1 MRNKSEHN
9 SVWGHCISIGLRSH
23 RQYAACKLCAHMLL
37 DCCWHPTQPYWA
49 LKSSGHVVM
58 GSRIV
63 SPDHGVEKGH
73 KWCTLVQK
81 NPERHIGYRSTF
93 PQYRRK
99 FWWVAIIFAI
109 CGEFSSANLC
119 ESPILSPYTV
129 IYLLFQ
135 LSWLLVPCLII
146 YFGDFLCDLF
156 VELPNFSQ
164 ILVTSTVI
172 IFVFLPV
179 LLPNLVIIFKH

>member
-1 MRNKSEHN
+1 MFCYLALNER
-9 SVWGHCISIGLRSH
+9 
-23 RQYAACKLCAHMLL
+23 LL
-37 DCCWHPTQPYWA
+37 DQWGV
-49 LKSSGHVVM
+49 LKHFLQSICVL
-58 GSRIV
+58 V
-63 SPDHGVEKGH
+63 SH
-73 KWCTLVQK
+73 
-81 NPERHIGYRSTF
+81 HIGYRIAF
-93 PQYRRK
+93 LQYRRK
-99 FWWVAIIFAI
+99 FWWIAVIFAI
-109 CGEFSSANLC
+109 CGKFSSANLC
-119 ESPILSPYTV
+119 ESPIFSPYTV

-179 LLPNLVIIFKH
+179 LLPQFGCHFKTLIFA